1 MATIPFNDRDGV
13 IWLDGALVPWREARL
28 HVLSH
33 GLHYATAAFEGERAY
48 GGTIFRLREHTERLL
63 NSAR

>member
-1 MATIPFNDRDGV
+1 MLPMDDRDGT

-33 GLHYATAAFEGERAY
+33 CTC
-48 GGTIFRLREHTERLL
+48 
-63 NSAR
+63 